1 MGSVGRRADAVVHPF
16 AFAARGDDTG
26 LAQVGEMAGDFWLA
40 LSQDL
45 DKVADADLAARHE
58 IEQAQAGGVS

>member
-1 MGSVGRRADAVVHPF
+1 
-16 AFAARGDDTG
+16 
-26 LAQVGEMAGDFWLA
+26 MAGDFWLA
-40 LSQDL
+40 LSQNL